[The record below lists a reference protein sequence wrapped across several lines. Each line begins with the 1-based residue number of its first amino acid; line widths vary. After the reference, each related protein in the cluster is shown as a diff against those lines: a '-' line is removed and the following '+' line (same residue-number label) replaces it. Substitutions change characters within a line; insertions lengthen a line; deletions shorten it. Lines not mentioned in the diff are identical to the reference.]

1 MKYKLEI
8 LFFLVLPIC
17 FSCGTPVTSWQ
28 KEVLVHYTDSVLDMQ
43 KYRAAQFLIE
53 NMDEHYT
60 LYNEGMDSFRLF
72 MDSVFRLP
80 HRELSYYDHMYDSVI
95 ALYGNSLMAEQ
106 ERICDTA
113 MVTAD
118 YLIANID
125 DAFRMW
131 KTKWNID

>member
-1 MKYKLEI
+1 
-8 LFFLVLPIC
+8 
-17 FSCGTPVTSWQ
+17 
-28 KEVLVHYTDSVLDMQ
+28 MQ

-72 MDSVFRLP
+72 MDSIFRLP
-80 HRELSYYDHMYDSVI
+80 HRELSYYDRMYDSVI